1 MRSLTAE
8 EEQEEQ
14 EEGSEKPG
22 TGEPSEAGP
31 SYTVL
36 PSEQGQTLGEEKAEE
51 QS

>member
-1 MRSLTAE
+1 MAE
-8 EEQEEQ
+8 EEEEEQ

-31 SYTVL
+31 VYTVL
-36 PSEQGQTLGEEKAEE
+36 PGEQGHTLGEEKAEE